1 MEQVINYLPNWSQ
14 KQVATGSTVYKD
26 SHKCTGGKKEEK
38 VFHMSH
44 REQRKERWKNEARLM
59 VSGRE
64 LFGG

>member
-44 REQRKERWKNEARLM
+44 REQRKER
-59 VSGRE
+59 
-64 LFGG
+64 